1 MKPEMQL
8 NLVMPFIMIHGGN
21 MKKFMFIGKYWI
33 PFPSS
38 EYGGSW
44 SVIASDK
51 TEVATLLRDE
61 VTDYYIQYDENML
74 ESIEKSQYFELA
86 GEPESKV
93 IDTFFT

>member
-1 MKPEMQL
+1 
-8 NLVMPFIMIHGGN
+8 
-21 MKKFMFIGKYWI
+21 MKKFMYIGQYWI

-51 TEVATLLRDE
+51 NEVATLLRAQ
-61 VTDYYIQYDENML
+61 VSDYYIQYDENML
-74 ESIEKSQYFELA
+74 ESIEKAKYFELA
-86 GEPESKV
+86 CTPESKV

>member
-1 MKPEMQL
+1 
-8 NLVMPFIMIHGGN
+8 MPFIMIHGGN
-21 MKKFMFIGKYWI
+21 MKKFMYIGQYWI

-51 TEVATLLRDE
+51 NEVATLLRE
-61 VTDYYIQYDENML
+61 KVTDYYIQYDENML
-74 ESIEKSQYFELA
+74 ESIEKAKYFELA
-86 GEPESKV
+86 CTPESKV

>member
-1 MKPEMQL
+1 
-8 NLVMPFIMIHGGN
+8 MPFIMIHGGN

-51 TEVATLLRDE
+51 NEVATLLRAE
-61 VTDYYIQYDENML
+61 VTDSYIQYDENML
-74 ESIEKSQYFELA
+74 ESIEKAKYFELA
-86 GEPESKV
+86 CEPKSMV
-93 IDTFFT
+93 VDTFFT